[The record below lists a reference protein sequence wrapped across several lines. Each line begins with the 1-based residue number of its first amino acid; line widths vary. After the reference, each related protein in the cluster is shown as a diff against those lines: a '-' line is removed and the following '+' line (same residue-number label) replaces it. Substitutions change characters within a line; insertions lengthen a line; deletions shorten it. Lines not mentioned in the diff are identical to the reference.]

1 MVKKKQPHI
10 NTAAFY
16 KFCSIIKPMKYQ
28 YSKSDTYTQKA
39 KKENYPARSVYK
51 LQEINE
57 KYGIIK
63 AGDRVLDLGCAPGS
77 WMMYLSKIVGFEG
90 EVVGVDIEELKIE
103 IPKNATFIE
112 EDILNFEIAENFNA
126 VVSDMAGH
134 TTGIDFS
141 DVEET
146 LELCWRA
153 FQVAKNTLVKGG
165 NFVCKVFEGEG
176 IDDFYREVRKHFELA
191 KRFKPK
197 ASRKQSREMYIVAT
211 GFKK

>member
-1 MVKKKQPHI
+1 
-10 NTAAFY
+10 
-16 KFCSIIKPMKYQ
+16 MKYQ

-39 KKENYPARSVYK
+39 KKENYPARSIYK
-51 LQEINE
+51 LQQIDQ
-57 KYGIIK
+57 KFKIIK
-63 AGDRVLDLGCAPGS
+63 IADRVLDLGCAPGS
-77 WMMYLSKIVGFEG
+77 WLMYLSEKVGEKG
-90 EVVGVDIEELKIE
+90 EVIGVDIEELKIE
-103 IPKNATFIE
+103 IPKNVVFIE
-112 EDILNFEIAENFNA
+112 EDIMNFEIAENFNA

-176 IDDFYREVRKHFELA
+176 IDDFYREVKKYFEFI
-191 KRFKPK
+191 KRYKPM
-197 ASRKQSREMYIVAT
+197 ASRKQSREMYIVAM
-211 GFKK
+211 GFRG